1 MRKTTKSAIPK
12 TVDAYMEAL
21 PDKEKAVLEKLRQ
34 TIKKTAPKAEELIS
48 YGMPGY
54 KYYGM
59 LVFFAAFKNHCSFFG
74 GNSTLTN
81 EMKEELKDYKTSKGT
96 IQFTVEKPLPLTLIK
111 KIVKTRMKQNEEKD
125 SLKPTKP
132 IK

>member
-12 TVDAYMEAL
+12 TVDEYMEAL

-54 KYYGM
+54 KYHGM
-59 LVFFAAFKNHCSFFG
+59 LVFFSAFQNHCSFFG
-74 GNSTLTN
+74 GNGTLTN
-81 EMKEELKDYKTSKGT
+81 EMKEELKEYKTSKGT
-96 IQFTVEKPLPLTLIK
+96 IQFTVEKPLPLTLVK
-111 KIVKTRMKQNEEKD
+111 KIVKIRMKQNEEKD
-125 SLKPTKP
+125 SLKPTKR
-132 IK
+132 KK